1 MFPTYF
7 KLGLTHILD
16 FQGVDHMLFLAV
28 LIAGYKWNEWKFML
42 WTITAF
48 TLGHSLTLAITVL
61 NGPII
66 ESKWVEFLIPL
77 TIFSAALSNLIWK
90 RQQAGAAVSIT
101 TFFGLIH
108 GMGFAGY
115 LSALLPARS
124 ELWQPLLFFNLGVE
138 AGQLIFASLLLALL
152 FITRS
157 ASKSAVRIAQISLS
171 VVGLV
176 ISLFLAITNWIS

>member
-7 KLGLTHILD
+7 ELGLTHILD
-16 FQGVDHMLFLAV
+16 LQGYDHMLFLAV
-28 LIAGYKWNEWKFML
+28 LIAGFHWNEWKTVL
-42 WTITAF
+42 WMITAF

-61 NGPII
+61 NGPVI
-66 ESKWVEFLIPL
+66 ESNWVEILIPL
-77 TIFSAALSNLIWK
+77 TIFSAAFSNLVWK
-90 RQQAGAAVSIT
+90 RRHVIAAASVT

-115 LSALLPARS
+115 LSALLPTNS

-138 AGQLIFASLLLALL
+138 AGQIIFATLLITLL

-157 ASKSAVRIAQISLS
+157 ASKSAVRIAQTSLS

-176 ISLFLAITNWIS
+176 ISLFLAFTNWIS